1 MNVKTEFSGFPT
13 EGLNFLKNLK
23 NNNNREWFK
32 NNRSIY
38 NEYLIAPAQEF
49 IMTLG
54 QELAAFIPD
63 ICYDTR
69 TNGSGSLMR
78 IYRDIRFSPDKSP
91 YKSYLGIGFWEGA
104 GKRIDNPGFFIRIE
118 GHQATLYTGKHMF
131 SKIIL
136 DAYRNSVLDPEKGIK
151 LTRILGQLRS
161 STQIQALG
169 NVHYKRVPRG
179 FDPEHKR
186 AELLKYNGIYTIFN
200 PFPKTAKLP
209 PDFVDLCLNSC
220 KLTFKLH
227 TWLMELKG

>member
-1 MNVKTEFSGFPT
+1 MNSKTEFSGFPI

-23 NNNNREWFK
+23 NNNNREWFE

-49 IMTLG
+49 IMILG
-54 QELAAFIPD
+54 QKLAAFIPD
-63 ICYDTR
+63 IRFDTR

-118 GHQATLYTGKHMF
+118 SHQATLYTGKYMF
-131 SKIIL
+131 SKKNL
-136 DAYRNSVLDPEKGIK
+136 DAYRNSVNDPDKGLKLEK
-151 LTRILGQLRS
+151 ILAHLR
-161 STQIQALG
+161 STQIQEIG
-169 NVHYKRVPRG
+169 NVHYKRVPQG
-179 FDPEHKR
+179 FDPEHER
-186 AELLKYNGIYTIFN
+186 AELLKYNGMHTIFN
-200 PFPKTAKLP
+200 PFPKTAVLS

-220 KLTFKLH
+220 KLTFDLH
-227 TWLMELKG
+227 AWLMELTG